1 MALLR
6 DQNPAAHAKMLDL
19 MRGDVNDPVLRELS
33 SEISNILRGDAA
45 GLQHIITTDEVIAYQ
60 GIKSTNA
67 VHTPQGQDKGTAT
80 ADGSILYHTYSL
92 INHSCYSNTR
102 SDIQSDGGG
111 FAMKVYA
118 QRPIAAGEEVMV
130 ATIPLWT
137 CHVMLPIR
145 GSRFRNSIEFI
156 FVQGTELGIDIFRLR
171 KPPVSG
177 VTVHLFCHHF
187 LGFLF

>member
-118 QRPIAAGEEVMV
+118 QRPIAAGEEVMMS
-130 ATIPLWT
+130 TIPLWS
-137 CHVMLPIR
+137 CHVRRHVTDP
-145 GSRFRNSIEFI
+145 GQQ
-156 FVQGTELGIDIFRLR
+156 VQE
-171 KPPVSG
+171 
-177 VTVHLFCHHF
+177 
-187 LGFLF
+187 